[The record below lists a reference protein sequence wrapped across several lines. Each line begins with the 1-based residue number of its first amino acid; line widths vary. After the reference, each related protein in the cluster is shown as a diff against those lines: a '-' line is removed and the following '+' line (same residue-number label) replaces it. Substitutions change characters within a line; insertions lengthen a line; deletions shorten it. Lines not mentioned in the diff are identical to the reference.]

1 VHGPDLHA
9 EKNIVKSVNNTG
21 RFKPFGGHFLA
32 NRHRLVVVRLGS
44 GQVAPHDI
52 NISQVMQ
59 TCRYGKAFGSE
70 LLRNRQRSSVVLLSL
85 RQVATLIS
93 NETKA
98 VQGSRKTE
106 SLAADRAG
114 LFRLLLII
122 AICTSPI
129 ASFVERIRPSL
140 QEKREN
146 PRPGIGARC
155 IASR

>member
-1 VHGPDLHA
+1 
-9 EKNIVKSVNNTG
+9 
-21 RFKPFGGHFLA
+21 
-32 NRHRLVVVRLGS
+32 
-44 GQVAPHDI
+44 
-52 NISQVMQ
+52 MQ

-70 LLRNRQRSSVVLLSL
+70 LLRNSKRPSVVLLSL
-85 RQVATLIS
+85 RQVAALIS

-106 SLAADRAG
+106 ALAADRAG

-146 PRPGIGARC
+146 PRPGIGRSLYC
-155 IASR
+155 LPIGLITLFPIRGLRQRIGNVK